1 LHTGVYHSIED
12 HPVDHLLKA
21 GVQVSISADNRTMS
35 NTTTTSE
42 LLLLVETFNWG
53 PKELYAI
60 QRNALEVANCS
71 EAAKSQVRDALDEWV
86 SSRD

>member
-1 LHTGVYHSIED
+1 
-12 HPVDHLLKA
+12 
-21 GVQVSISADNRTMS
+21 MS

-60 QRNALEVANCS
+60 QHNALEAANCS
-71 EAAKSQVRDALDEWV
+71 EEKKSRVRGALDEWV